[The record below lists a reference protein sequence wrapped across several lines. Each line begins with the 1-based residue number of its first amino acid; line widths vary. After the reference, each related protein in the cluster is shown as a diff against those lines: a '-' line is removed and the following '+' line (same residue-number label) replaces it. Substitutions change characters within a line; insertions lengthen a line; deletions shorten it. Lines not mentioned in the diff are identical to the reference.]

1 MVVLLI
7 HGGAGGDGP
16 WGGPTALDPKRLDCM
31 RMVLGEVGRALAA
44 GQINAL
50 DAVTDAVSLMEDEP
64 LFNAGRGSVLA
75 ADGGVTMDAS
85 IMRGED
91 GAAGSVVNVRRVR
104 HPIRAARAVLEGGWP
119 VMLNSDAADEF
130 AIRHGLEEV
139 EQDWLQT
146 DLRRAQWQ
154 KWRASQGRPGST
166 DEDDTA
172 QLDHDYGDEIPLEVN
187 AEVNIAANAQ
197 ANSES
202 NGPSNGLANDPAS
215 SKPNSRRHAELTERV
230 LIEFSDP
237 NIKSSTDSDQDTDS
251 GMGTVGAV
259 ALDSD
264 SNLAAATSTGGMTGK
279 PAGRIGD
286 TPIIGAGTWCDSRLA
301 VSCTGIGE
309 AFIRTVAAHRLAALV
324 EMSGR
329 SFKDCTTRVLD
340 EVRPLGGRGGLIAVL
355 RNGEWLLPFQT
366 TLMYR
371 GVWQAGGVKLG
382 IGPEWI

>member
-16 WGGPTALDPKRLDCM
+16 WAGQTALDPQRLECM
-31 RMVLGEVGRALAA
+31 RLVLNEVGSALAA

-50 DAVTDAVSLMEDEP
+50 DAVTDAVSMLEDEP

-75 ADGGVTMDAS
+75 ADGTVTMDAS

-130 AIRHGLEEV
+130 ALRHGLEGVDQE
-139 EQDWLQT
+139 WLRT
-146 DLRRAQWQ
+146 DLRHAQWE
-154 KWRASQGRPGST
+154 KWRASRGRPGST

-172 QLDHDYGDEIPLEVN
+172 QLDHDYNDEIP
-187 AEVNIAANAQ
+187 ASANAKSTPISQ
-197 ANSES
+197 V
-202 NGPSNGLANDPAS
+202 
-215 SKPNSRRHAELTERV
+215 ELSDLVR
-230 LIEFSDP
+230 IEFSDQG
-237 NIKSSTDSDQDTDS
+237 DDC

-264 SNLAAATSTGGMTGK
+264 GNLAAGTSTGGMTGK

-329 SFKDCTTRVLD
+329 NFVDCTTQVLD

-371 GVWQAGGVKLG
+371 GVWEAGGVKLG
-382 IGPEWI
+382 IGSEWI

>member
-1 MVVLLI
+1 MRLVLS
-7 HGGAGGDGP
+7 
-16 WGGPTALDPKRLDCM
+16 
-31 RMVLGEVGRALAA
+31 EVGNALST

-50 DAVTDAVSLMEDEP
+50 DAVTDAVSMMEDEP

-130 AIRHGLEEV
+130 AISHGLEEV
-139 EQDWLQT
+139 DQGWLQT

-154 KWRASQGRPGST
+154 KWRASRARPGST

-172 QLDHDYGDEIPLEVN
+172 QLDHDYSDEIPVP
-187 AEVNIAANAQ
+187 ANIESSRIAN
-197 ANSES
+197 
-202 NGPSNGLANDPAS
+202 
-215 SKPNSRRHAELTERV
+215 AELTDRV
-230 LIEFSDP
+230 RIEFSD
-237 NIKSSTDSDQDTDS
+237 QDNDS
-251 GMGTVGAV
+251 GRGTVGAV
-259 ALDSD
+259 ALDSEG
-264 SNLAAATSTGGMTGK
+264 NLAAATSTGGMTGK

-301 VSCTGIGE
+301 VSCTGVGE

-324 EMSGR
+324 EMSGKN
-329 SFKDCTTRVLD
+329 FEDCTTQVLD

-355 RNGEWLLPFQT
+355 PNGEWLLPFQT